1 MWLEVV
7 SAQLP
12 QVGNLAA
19 AADVPRISAVGRSHR
34 ARGGRCRAGGG
45 RCRAGGAAIPK
56 LTDAAQQQ
64 IFERRTP
71 NAFHH

>member
-7 SAQLP
+7 AAQLP

-34 ARGGRCRAGGG
+34 ARGGRCRAGG
-45 RCRAGGAAIPK
+45 AAIPK